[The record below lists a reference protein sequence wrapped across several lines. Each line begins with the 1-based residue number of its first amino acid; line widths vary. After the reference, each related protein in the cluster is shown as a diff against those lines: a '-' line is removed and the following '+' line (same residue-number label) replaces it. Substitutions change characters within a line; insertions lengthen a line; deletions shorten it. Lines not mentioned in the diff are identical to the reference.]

1 MVFTIFN
8 KTDGISATFKTF
20 RKVETAKKWID
31 KRRKQFLKYQGYYR
45 TNTLEKIHP
54 NDINY
59 IIINQTTG
67 ERISY

>member
-1 MVFTIFN
+1 MVFTVFN
-8 KTDGISATFKTF
+8 GTDGISATFKTF

-31 KRRKQFLKYQGYYR
+31 KKRKEYLKYQGYYR
-45 TNTLEKIHP
+45 TNTWKIIHP

-67 ERISY
+67 ERIRY

>member
-8 KTDGISATFKTF
+8 ATDRISATFKTF

-45 TNTLEKIHP
+45 TNTWAKIHP
-54 NDINY
+54 NDIDY
-59 IIINQTTG
+59 HIINQSTG
-67 ERISY
+67 ERIRY